1 MSEKYVVKV
10 SDEDIETLLELANR
24 VPVRY
29 ANETYENGI
38 MYTIDWLFQLDM
50 FEFGESV
57 IDPPLYLD
65 GS

>member
-1 MSEKYVVKV
+1 MSKYVVKV
-10 SDEDIETLLELANR
+10 SDEDIETLLELAQR

-38 MYTIDWLFQLDM
+38 MYTLDWLFQLDM
-50 FEFGESV
+50 FEFGE
-57 IDPPLYLD
+57 PPESPLHLD

>member
-1 MSEKYVVKV
+1 MSTKYVVKV
-10 SDEDIETLLELANR
+10 SDEDIETLLELAER

-29 ANETYENGI
+29 VNETYENGI

-50 FEFGESV
+50 FEFGE
-57 IDPPLYLD
+57 PPCSPLPLD